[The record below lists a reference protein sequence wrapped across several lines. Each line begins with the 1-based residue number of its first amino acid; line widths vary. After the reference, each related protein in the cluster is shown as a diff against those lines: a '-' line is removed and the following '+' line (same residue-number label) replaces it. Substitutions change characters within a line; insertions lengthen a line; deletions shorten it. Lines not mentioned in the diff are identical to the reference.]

1 MGNRVGFVRRVAM
14 AAAGALLFSSGGVA
28 QAGDIGFGIGVSYVF
43 GGGVAAGIKA
53 FGDDEG
59 AIAVGSV
66 GLDYLFASSAF
77 RPNIGMTYQGEGYF
91 SGGDVGYNLITER
104 VDVAAGVGL
113 ADEDDIHALFASEEP
128 VFIP

>member
-1 MGNRVGFVRRVAM
+1 MGSRVGFVRRAAM
-14 AAAGALLFSSGGVA
+14 AAAGALLFSLGGVA

-53 FGDDEG
+53 FGDDED
-59 AIAVGSV
+59 AVAVGSV

-91 SGGDVGYNLITER
+91 SGGDVGYNFSAEM
-104 VDVAAGVGL
+104 VDFAAGAGWS
-113 ADEDDIHALFASEEP
+113 DKDDAHALFAAEEP
-128 VFIP
+128 VLIP